1 MEDGV
6 VLELGR
12 QLYLVSLGSYFL
24 KDGEGTFI
32 VSNEAQ
38 CRPPNLA

>member
-1 MEDGV
+1 V

-12 QLYLVSLGSYFL
+12 QLYLVSLGSHFL

-32 VSNEAQ
+32 TPNEG
-38 CRPPNLA
+38 PMSTT